1 MTDSKSLPA
10 AMLESCD
17 RFSAK
22 AALLHRVRGEF
33 VPLTY
38 GEFRNRVF
46 EIASGLRAK
55 GITVGDRVAI
65 YAENSMK
72 WALLDWAI
80 LSLGAVTVPI
90 YPTLL
95 EDQVAY
101 MLKDSGA
108 KLIFAGDSKLLSRA
122 KDAIAHEELDTEA
135 LVIEGQAPNLDSIID
150 MGKESGWTIEE
161 WQKAARE
168 IDPDSLATIIY
179 TSGTTG
185 EPKGVMLTHENF
197 TFLCEAIRST
207 LPADHRD
214 RFVSF
219 LPLSHVYERMA
230 GHFLPI
236 YLGAEIAYSQS
247 LRTLAQDIM
256 DAKPTILL
264 TVPRFTESVKSKI
277 SQAAHDAGGLK
288 MRLFDVVVSRGKR
301 RLMNNLQP
309 VGFLGGLLDK
319 LVCSKVRAR
328 LGGRIRFLVSGG
340 AALPPEVA
348 EFYGAFGIL
357 VLQGYGLTETAPV
370 ISLNHPDR
378 NDYTSVGEVLP
389 GIECKIADDGEILT
403 RGKSLMKGYYNKP
416 EQTAQAIDS
425 EGWFHTGDLG
435 RMQGRRLWVTGRK
448 KDIIVMANGKN
459 VGPERIE
466 NMLKSS
472 DYIEE
477 AMVIGDDM
485 DYLAALVVPDFEFLR
500 HHAEQEGLGIGHNED
515 LIARPAVRDLIKR
528 EIDEVNKRLPDY
540 EKVKRFDIMA
550 ERWTQETGELTPS
563 MKVKRRVIWEKYGDK
578 LRALQ

>member
-1 MTDSKSLPA
+1 MADYKSLPV
-10 AMLESCD
+10 AMLESCE
-17 RFSAK
+17 RYSTK
-22 AALLHRVRGEF
+22 PALLHRVRGEF
-33 VPLTY
+33 VPVTY
-38 GEFRNRVF
+38 EEFRKRVF

-55 GITVGDRVAI
+55 GIGPGDYVAI

-72 WALLDWAI
+72 WAMLDWAI

-95 EDQVAY
+95 EDQVGY
-101 MLKDSGA
+101 MLRDSGA
-108 KLIFAGDSKLLSRA
+108 KLMFAGDAKLLSRA
-122 KDAIAHEELDTEA
+122 NDAISHEKLTTEA
-135 LVIEGQAPNLDSIID
+135 LAIEGSAPNLNSVVDL
-150 MGKESGWTIEE
+150 GKESGWTIEE
-161 WQKAARE
+161 WEQCAKQIE
-168 IDPDSLATIIY
+168 PESLASLIY

-197 TFLCEAIRST
+197 TFLCEAIRAN

-214 RFVSF
+214 RFLCY

-236 YLGAEIAYSQS
+236 YLGAEIAYAES
-247 LRTLAQDIM
+247 LRTLAQDIIN
-256 DAKPTILL
+256 AKPTILL
-264 TVPRFTESVKSKI
+264 TVPRFTESVKSKV
-277 SQAAHDAGGLK
+277 SQAAHEAGGLK
-288 MRLFDVVVSRGKR
+288 KRLFDIVVSRGER
-301 RLMNNLQP
+301 RLKNNLKP

-319 LVCSKVRAR
+319 LVGAKIRER
-328 LGGRIRFLVSGG
+328 FGGRIRFMVSGG

-357 VLQGYGLTETAPV
+357 LLQGYGLTETSPV
-370 ISLNHPDR
+370 ISTNHPDR

-389 GIECKIADDGEILT
+389 GIECKIADDGEILM
-403 RGKSLMKGYYNKP
+403 RGKSLMQGYHNKP
-416 EQTAQAIDS
+416 EQTAEVIDA

-435 RMQGRRLWVTGRK
+435 RMQGRRLWITGRK

-466 NMLKSS
+466 DMLKSS

-477 AMVIGDDM
+477 AMVIGDNM
-485 DYLAALVVPDFEFLR
+485 DYLAALIVPDFEFLK
-500 HHAEQEGLGIGHNED
+500 HHAEQHGLGIGHNED
-515 LIARPAVRDLIKR
+515 LIARPAIRELIKK
-528 EIDEVNKRLPDY
+528 EIDAVNKKLPDY

-563 MKVKRRVIWEKYGDK
+563 MKVKRRVIWEKFGDK